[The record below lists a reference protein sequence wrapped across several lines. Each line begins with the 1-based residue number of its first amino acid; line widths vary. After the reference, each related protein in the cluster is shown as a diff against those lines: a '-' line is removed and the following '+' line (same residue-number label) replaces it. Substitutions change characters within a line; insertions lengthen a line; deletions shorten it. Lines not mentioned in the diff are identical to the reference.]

1 MPILTAGLNEAAFLA
16 NGDGTWTVICDTK
29 IVENCAAPL
38 SNTLHLP
45 DGTVIERGMFRLRN
59 LDAGLL
65 IPRLLHGGIST
76 FILPLVAFEIERR
89 DHLHFH
95 R

>member
-16 NGDGTWTVICDTK
+16 NADGTWTVICDTK

-38 SNTLHLP
+38 SNALHLP

-59 LDAGLL
+59 SDL
-65 IPRLLHGGIST
+65 ID
-76 FILPLVAFEIERR
+76 ILQARAPSQN
-89 DHLHFH
+89 DQT
-95 R
+95 

>member
-1 MPILTAGLNEAAFLA
+1 MPILTAGLDKAAFLA
-16 NGDGTWTVICDTK
+16 NADGTWTVICDTK

-59 LDAGLL
+59 LDLVD
-65 IPRLLHGGIST
+65 
-76 FILPLVAFEIERR
+76 ILQARAALQMTTT
-89 DHLHFH
+89 
-95 R
+95 